1 MRERQA
7 TLNPKG
13 KPCPPPAGFF
23 SEGVFHGLARFLRAF
38 FSRIFL
44 ARTIMEWVMDEGF
57 PQHTIGFMRRKRE
70 KEQQND
76 RGEKPSQS

>member
-1 MRERQA
+1 MKERQA

-23 SEGVFHGLARFLRAF
+23 SEGFGLWFDAF
-38 FSRIFL
+38 CWREP
-44 ARTIMEWVMDEGF
+44 IMEWVMDEGF
-57 PQHTIGFMRRKRE
+57 PQHTVGFMRRKRE